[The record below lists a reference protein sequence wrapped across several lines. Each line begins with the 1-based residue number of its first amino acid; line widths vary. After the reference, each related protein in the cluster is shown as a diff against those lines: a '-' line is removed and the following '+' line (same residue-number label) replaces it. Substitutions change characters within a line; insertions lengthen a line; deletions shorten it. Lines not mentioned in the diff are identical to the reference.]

1 MKVLVIPTW
10 YPSGEDKLMGAY
22 HKDFTNALNRNGI
35 KADMLYIER
44 ERLSKPLKYL
54 FLKKK
59 YVEHEKNYDVYKYR
73 MLNYA
78 PINFDLE
85 IKKYTNKLLKAVKEY
100 IRINGK
106 PDILHAQVILPAGYA
121 TYVVGKKLNIPVI
134 VTEHC
139 GNVERFFKPPLNKY
153 TDEMLGNVVF
163 TTVSKYMQKI
173 VLKYTDK
180 CEVLPNLVD
189 IDNYVNYGKRKI
201 ENRFNLVS
209 LCALREG
216 KKIDNIFKAIKKID
230 DINIHLD
237 VIGDGFYEK
246 YYKDECKK
254 LGLNDK
260 VNFLGRLDKVEISKM
275 FKHEHALVISSEL
288 ESFAIPGIEALA
300 SGIPVVATKCL
311 GPEEYINDKNGVLC
325 EKNDVDSLKKAII
338 YMYNNY
344 DKYDADYLRESVSM
358 FSEEEVIKKAKS
370 IYEEMVK

>member
-1 MKVLVIPTW
+1 MIFSDCRTFHDTNDSFSAMKT
-10 YPSGEDKLMGAY
+10 SDCFR
-22 HKDFTNALNRNGI
+22 FT
-35 KADMLYIER
+35 
-44 ERLSKPLKYL
+44 
-54 FLKKK
+54 
-59 YVEHEKNYDVYKYR
+59 
-73 MLNYA
+73 
-78 PINFDLE
+78 PI
-85 IKKYTNKLLKAVKEY
+85 
-100 IRINGK
+100 
-106 PDILHAQVILPAGYA
+106 
-121 TYVVGKKLNIPVI
+121 
-134 VTEHC
+134 
-139 GNVERFFKPPLNKY
+139 
-153 TDEMLGNVVF
+153 
-163 TTVSKYMQKI
+163 KI
-173 VLKYTDK
+173 VR
-180 CEVLPNLVD
+180 
-189 IDNYVNYGKRKI
+189 KRKI

-325 EKNDVDSLKKAII
+325 EKNDVDSLKNAII

>member
-22 HKDFTNALNRNGI
+22 HKEFTNALNKNGI
-35 KADMLYIER
+35 EADMLYIER

-59 YVEHEKNYDVYKYR
+59 YIEHEKNYNVYKYR

-85 IKKYTNKLLKAVKEY
+85 IKKYTNKLLKSVKEY
-100 IRINGK
+100 IRKNGK

-121 TYVVGKKLNIPVI
+121 TYIVGKKLNIPVI

-139 GNVERFFKPPLNKY
+139 GNIERFFKPPLNKY
-153 TDEMLGNVVF
+153 TNEMINNVEF
-163 TTVSKYMQKI
+163 TTVSKYMQDI
-173 VLKYTDK
+173 ALKYVPK

-189 IDNYVNYGKRKI
+189 IDNYTNYGKRKI

-254 LGLNDK
+254 LNLDNK
-260 VNFLGRLDKVEISKM
+260 VNFLGRLDKKEISKI
-275 FKHEHALVISSEL
+275 FAHEHALIISSEL

-300 SGIPVVATKCL
+300 SGIPVIATKCL
-311 GPEEYINDKNGVLC
+311 GPEEYIDSQNGILC
-325 EKNDVDSLKKAII
+325 EKNNIDSLVKSIR
-338 YMYNNY
+338 YMYKNY
-344 DKYDADYLRESVSM
+344 NMYDSTYLRESVYR
-358 FSEEEVIKKAKS
+358 FSEKEVVSKAKQ
-370 IYEEMVK
+370 IYEEMLK